1 MLRFKKESKQHDS
14 RRTGKPSFE
23 SWLLVFGE
31 MDRNKW
37 WNTKGLL
44 SSIGEMAISRGLP
57 KTHVF
62 ARCRSAFA
70 VASARSDEVFNPPN
84 SFTLWRLPV
93 EIEDK
98 IEDEWATWIGNP
110 EPWDKFIKEVD
121 GQSKGAVADV
131 IAQLGLAS
139 EVTLESLPTFKR
151 ASDFRSVPIK
161 AGESVS
167 VRGGRATCPCT
178 HIKRTREA
186 RRSVR

>member
-1 MLRFKKESKQHDS
+1 MTLAEQVTKLRIVVA
-14 RRTGKPSFE
+14 R
-23 SWLLVFGE
+23 FGE

-161 AGESVS
+161 AGEASASGVVELLARAHIS
-167 VRGGRATCPCT
+167 SEPGKLAVPFVREEEFP
-178 HIKRTREA
+178 K
-186 RRSVR
+186 